1 MTVNHIQLI
10 SVRRHETKKPRREE
24 SNGLANMAN
33 REAANRPSGAEATKA
48 ASLIFVV
55 AAVGVLAWF
64 SIVAVVDEII
74 DRAVFVTIHPD
85 GPFTS
90 PSEIS
95 FVAHNYNRFLA
106 ARNLHWQCGIDYAKE
121 LNMRPDTPAPPESM
135 TGYGVTVPPL
145 GNMRFSCAVGKS
157 ASLGPRVVPFVR
169 YRMLWTKSRNK
180 GRRMI
185 WRADV
190 NPAQWVEDRLA
201 P

>member
-1 MTVNHIQLI
+1 MGPSTEQIERQP
-10 SVRRHETKKPRREE
+10 SC
-24 SNGLANMAN
+24 
-33 REAANRPSGAEATKA
+33 PSGTEAKKA
-48 ASLIFVV
+48 APTIFVA
-55 AAVGVLAWF
+55 AAVGMLAW
-64 SIVAVVDEII
+64 SGIVEGVHERL
-74 DRAVFVTIHPD
+74 DRALFVTIHPD

-106 ARNLHWQCGIDYAKE
+106 ARNLQWQCGVDYTNE
-121 LNMRPDTPAPPESM
+121 LNMRPDTPAPPEGM
-135 TGYGVTVPPL
+135 PGYGVTVPPL
-145 GNMRFSCAVGKS
+145 GNMRFSCVVGKS

-169 YRMLWTKSRNK
+169 YWMLWTKSRNR

-190 NPAQWVEDRLA
+190 NPPQWVEDRLA